1 MATCGYCCFSVTQLC
16 LTPWDPVD
24 CSTPGFPVLHHLPE
38 FAQSHAHWVSDAIQP
53 SHPLSS
59 PSPPAFSLSQHQGL
73 FPVSRLFTASGQRI
87 GVSAS
92 TSLLP
97 MVIQDWFPLGWTGW
111 ISLHPK
117 DSQESS
123 PTPQLK
129 SINSLA
135 HSFLY
140 DPALPSILDTGKTT
154 ALTRRTF
161 VNKLMSVLFNMLSR
175 SVIALLPRR
184 KSLWISWLQSPSAVI
199 WQLNE
204 SYSLQWRKAT
214 CHRLD
219 LQTVPLLEP
228 EDTP

>member
-1 MATCGYCCFSVTQLC
+1 MATCGYCCFSITKLC
-16 LTPWDPVD
+16 LTPRDPVD

-123 PTPQLK
+123 PTPQFK

-135 HSFLY
+135 LSFLY

-154 ALTRRTF
+154 ALTRRIF
-161 VNKLMSVLFNMLSR
+161 VNKVMSVLFNMLSR

-204 SYSLQWRKAT
+204 SYSLQWKKHHVTGLICRQ
-214 CHRLD
+214 CLC
-219 LQTVPLLEP
+219 
-228 EDTP
+228 